1 MAIHRRSVIAGF
13 GVFPLLAQR
22 VTLPDVKPK
31 VPAKPA
37 VFSIA
42 WHPQGT
48 LLALGGFREVRLVDP
63 ATGRAAGVLAGHAEA
78 VRALAFSLDGKRL
91 AAGGGVPGRKGE
103 IKIWDVESRAAAQP
117 ITGHSDCIYSLALSP
132 DGKTLATSSYDKV
145 IQLWDAATGKEMRT
159 LRDHIDSIYALAF
172 TPDGRRLVSGAAD
185 RAVKVW
191 NPETGERL
199 YTMSEPLDGI
209 NTVAISPDGK
219 LVAAGGLDKS
229 IRIWELCETSAP
241 LVHSLM
247 AHEDAILK
255 LAWSPDG
262 KTLIS
267 SAADRTIKVLR
278 SSDLK
283 ELRTLAGQPDW
294 AYGVGFSPDGK
305 FIAVGRM
312 DGSLSLYDTVNFQD
326 ALDSRRASR

>member
-1 MAIHRRSVIAGF
+1 MGRRSF
-13 GVFPLLAQR
+13 LLPCALPALAR
-22 VTLPDVKPK
+22 RATLPDIKPRA
-31 VPAKPA
+31 PAKPP
-37 VFSIA
+37 VFSLA

-48 LLALGGFREVRLVDP
+48 LLALGGFKQVRLADP
-63 ATGRAAGVLAGHAEA
+63 RTGRAEGLLEGHAEA
-78 VRALAFSLDGKRL
+78 VRAVAFSRDGKWL

-103 IKIWDVESRAAAQP
+103 IKIWDLASRAVTQT
-117 ITGHSDCIYSLALSP
+117 ISGHSDCIYSVAISP

-145 IQLWDAATGKEMRT
+145 IKLWDAPAAKEIRE
-159 LRDHIDSIYALAF
+159 LRDHIDSIYALEF
-172 TPDGRRLVSGAAD
+172 TPGGRRLVSGAAD

-191 NPETGERL
+191 NPATGERL

-209 NTVAISPDGK
+209 NTVAVSPDGRF
-219 LVAAGGLDKS
+219 VAAGGLDKS
-229 IRIWELCETSAP
+229 IRIWELGETSAA

-262 KTLIS
+262 GTLIS

-278 SSDLK
+278 ASDLK
-283 ELRTLAGQPDW
+283 ELRALAAQPDW

-305 FIAVGRM
+305 FVAVGRM
-312 DGSLSLYDTVNFQD
+312 DGSLSLYDSANYQD
-326 ALDSRRASR
+326 ALETRRAAR